1 MIHNCDTQRHSF
13 YWKFLSAYRH
23 TIQKGENILVC
34 SRNLLLGPRHHHL
47 YHYSFYFF
55 LPNLGFGS
63 DIFIYKR
70 GTEMILSFFDRNVNT
85 SKSNLEIIHFSKPI
99 QTNSF
104 STGRR
109 DKERD
114 RCRERIAF
122 SLQYVNI
129 LKSNWAQNEI
139 AK

>member
-70 GTEMILSFFDRNVNT
+70 GTEMILSFFDSIFDRNVNT
-85 SKSNLEIIHFSKPI
+85 SKSNWEVIHFSK
-99 QTNSF
+99 QFRTNSF
-104 STGRR
+104 YTGRR
-109 DKERD
+109 D
-114 RCRERIAF
+114 RERIAF
-122 SLQYVNI
+122 SLQ
-129 LKSNWAQNEI
+129 LQC
-139 AK
+139 